1 MSSTI
6 IPTLRYQNAPRM
18 IEWLCDTFGFQQQLV
33 VEDGTGGI
41 AHAQLVLGN
50 SMIMLG
56 SVRDDAFGQLQST
69 PGSVGKVTQSP
80 YIIVSEVDSI
90 CERARA
96 AGAKIVMPPKDED
109 YGGRVFSCLDPEGHL
124 WNFGTYDPWAAVD

>member
-1 MSSTI
+1 MTSII
-6 IPTLRYQNAPRM
+6 IPTLRYENAPQM
-18 IEWLCDTFGFQQQLV
+18 IEWLCSTFGFEKQLV
-33 VEDGTGGI
+33 FEDDTGGI

-56 SVRDDAFGQLQST
+56 SMRNDAFGQLQAT
-69 PGSVGKVTQSP
+69 PESVGKTTQSP

-109 YGGRVFSCLDPEGHL
+109 YGGRLFSCLDPEGHL